1 MKHYKSILFASIVVF
16 FSYDLSAQTIA
27 SKDSI
32 MVSRIHQLSVQYS
45 LSSSQET
52 AFLSLER
59 QQASSLDSIGKMH
72 LSPEQRKEWLTN
84 SFAAHDRRLKNIFT
98 PEQWQRYNKMLQDR
112 KQAFV
117 RQAAARK
124 IKVTEIPRSN

>member
-1 MKHYKSILFASIVVF
+1 MLFVSIVFF
-16 FSYDLSAQTIA
+16 FSCDLGAQSIA

-32 MVSRIHQLSVQYS
+32 MVNRIHQLSIQYS
-45 LSSSQET
+45 LSPSQEA

-59 QQASSLDSIGKMH
+59 QQAISLDSVGKMH

-84 SFAAHDRRLKNIFT
+84 SFAAHDRRLKDIFT
-98 PEQWQRYNKMLQDR
+98 PEQWHRYNKMLQDR
-112 KQAFV
+112 KEAFV

-124 IKVTEIPRSN
+124 IQVQEIPRSN